1 MMRTVNNVMV
11 SAMSKALAK
20 TAGDIKEPPRSFT
33 SRAIMLLKPAL
44 MKAGAKN
51 TAVMALASNLVLIAA
66 IADSSP
72 ELQTEFETWLQ
83 QVNNLPK

>member
-1 MMRTVNNVMV
+1 MNSPVNNAMV

-20 TAGDIKEPPRSFT
+20 TAGDIKEPPHSFT
-33 SRAIMLLKPAL
+33 ARAIMLLKPAL

-72 ELQTEFETWLQ
+72 EFQAEFETWLQ
-83 QVNNLPK
+83 QVNKLAK

>member
-1 MMRTVNNVMV
+1 MNSPVNNVMV

-33 SRAIMLLKPAL
+33 ARAIMLLKPAL
-44 MKAGAKN
+44 MKAGANN
-51 TAVMALASNLVLIAA
+51 TAVMAMASNLVLIAA

-72 ELQTEFETWLQ
+72 EFQAEFEKWIQ
-83 QVNNLPK
+83 QVNKLAK